1 MELLIYDNFISG
13 NLIDGDDVIRGEE
26 KHMIGFSFN

>member
-1 MELLIYDNFISG
+1 MIITLVGIGL
-13 NLIDGDDVIRGEE
+13 DGDDVIRGEE